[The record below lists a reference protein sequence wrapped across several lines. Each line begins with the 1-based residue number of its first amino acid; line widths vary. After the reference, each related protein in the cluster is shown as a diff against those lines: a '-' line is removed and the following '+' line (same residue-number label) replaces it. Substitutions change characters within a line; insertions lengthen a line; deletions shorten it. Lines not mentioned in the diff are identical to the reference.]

1 MNEIDKLSELVA
13 RLRGENGCPW
23 DKKQTPQSMA
33 VYLTEE
39 VYELMEAIESGNP
52 KAICEELG
60 DVLFHIF
67 FIARLFQEK
76 EDFDIGDVARGI
88 TEKMIHRHPHVF
100 GTDTVNSA
108 EEVKARW
115 RQIKLQEKNHVQ
127 QNSLLDSVPAKMPAL
142 MRAYRISE
150 RAAGAGFDWNDIS
163 GVMQKAEEEWFEL
176 KAELAEKNQTEK
188 NKERIAMEFGDVL
201 FTLANVARFAKIHPE
216 TALTASVA
224 KFEKRFKYM
233 EKSAAE
239 SETSIESLSQAEME
253 TLWEKA
259 KKELAVL

>member
-1 MNEIDKLSELVA
+1 MNEINKLDELVGT
-13 RLRGENGCPW
+13 LRGEKGCPW
-23 DKKQTPQSMA
+23 DKKQTPKSMA
-33 VYLTEE
+33 VYLAEE
-39 VYELMEAIESGNP
+39 VYELMEAIESGKP
-52 KAICEELG
+52 EAICEELG
-60 DVLFHIF
+60 DVLFHVF
-67 FIARLFQEK
+67 FLARLFQEK
-76 EDFDIGDVARGI
+76 GDFDIGDVARGI

-100 GTDTVNSA
+100 GNDTVSSA

-115 RQIKLQEKNHVQ
+115 RQIKLEEKNHVR

-150 RAAGAGFDWNDIS
+150 RAAGTGFDWNDIS

-176 KAELAEKNQTEK
+176 KSELAENNQPEN
-188 NKERIAMEFGDVL
+188 NKERVAMEFGDVL

-233 EKSAAE
+233 EKIAAE
-239 SETSIESLSQAEME
+239 SGRRIEAVPQEEKE
-253 TLWEKA
+253 TLWERA
-259 KKELAVL
+259 KEASDV